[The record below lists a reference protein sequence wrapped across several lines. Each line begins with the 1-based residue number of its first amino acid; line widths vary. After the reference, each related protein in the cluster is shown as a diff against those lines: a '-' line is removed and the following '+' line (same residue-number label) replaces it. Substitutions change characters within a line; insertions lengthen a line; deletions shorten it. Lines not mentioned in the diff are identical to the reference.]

1 MTVKVYPLTFYDDV
15 TYNTTLL
22 PITKYLL
29 NNTDY
34 EVSNNFNETDVVLI
48 FLQNTSQETR
58 IKLTEVMD
66 GINIELLKKNDYFFP
81 KLSELIKTN
90 ISKKFLL
97 YTRMDESTLPIWYKH
112 YFLKQS
118 NFVLLIKDYL
128 SLGFNDHKFL
138 IDSRNLMCP
147 EIEEDFGFKNGIA
160 VKSIF
165 PASYNTIESMNILKN
180 NVELVTE
187 EEKNKMFIFSFLPY
201 QYSFWYFTNNT
212 KMLKQQTAYLN
223 QPKIYDIFFAKH
235 QRNTVDGVARKYL
248 LKTKLPL
255 LKEANYNIN
264 FFESL
269 DINTYHSYLSKSKI
283 VISSY
288 GIGERVDDDLRA
300 PLYDTVVIKPE
311 CSYVYD
317 YNNLF
322 NGKPFNKYH
331 KIHFTQHVVF
341 CKPDFSD
348 LEEVI
353 DKILNNY
360 EYYLNVT
367 KKYKQ
372 ECIDFI
378 QNDKYKNDFLETL
391 NNVLC

>member
-1 MTVKVYPLTFYDDV
+1 MTVKVYPLRLYDTV
-15 TYNTTLL
+15 SFKQNLL
-22 PITKYLL
+22 PMLKYLL
-29 NNTDY
+29 DNTNY
-34 EVSNNFNETDVVLI
+34 EISNNFNESDVVFI
-48 FLQNTSQETR
+48 FLQNSANETR
-58 IKLTEVMD
+58 ISLTEIMHGV
-66 GINIELLKKNDYFFP
+66 NIESLKSYDYFFT
-81 KLSELIKTN
+81 KLSELIEN
-90 ISKKFLL
+90 NSSKRFVL
-97 YTRMDESTLPIWYKH
+97 YTRMDQSTLDSCYKN
-112 YFLKQS
+112 YFLKHS

-128 SLGFNDHKFL
+128 SVGFNNHQFL
-138 IDSRNLMCP
+138 IDSRNLMSP

-165 PASYNTIESMNILKN
+165 PASFNTIEKMNNLKN
-180 NVELVTE
+180 NVEIFTE
-187 EEKNKMFIFSFLPY
+187 EDKKKIFLFSFLPR
-201 QYSFWYFTNNT
+201 QYSFWYFTSNT
-212 KMLKQQTAYLN
+212 KMLIQHNAYLN

-255 LKEANYNIN
+255 IKEANYNIN

-269 DINTYHSYLSKSKI
+269 DINTYHTYLSKSKI
-283 VISSY
+283 VISPY
-288 GIGERVDDDLRA
+288 GMGERIDDDLRA
-300 PLYDTVVIKPE
+300 PLYDTIVIKPE
-311 CSYVYD
+311 CSNVYD

-322 NGKPFNKYH
+322 NDKLFNKYH
-331 KIHFTQHVVF
+331 KINFTQHVVF

-360 EYYLNVT
+360 EYYLNIT

-378 QNDKYKNDFLETL
+378 QTDKYKDDFLETL
-391 NNVLC
+391 NNVLG